1 MHFGFSE
8 IGDISGISDGISD
21 AFRIFLQ
28 GLKKKKNNQNE
39 LNCIKNIIFLQN
51 KPTIP
56 PETEENRKYWL
67 PKVIP

>member
-1 MHFGFSE
+1 MHFRCISDFSE
-8 IGDISGISDGISD
+8 LGDISGISDGISD

-28 GLKKKKNNQNE
+28 GLKKTNNQNE

-56 PETEENRKYWL
+56 PETEENRKY
-67 PKVIP
+67 